1 MADQLKILGQTA
13 DAVVGDAAED
23 KLLYTAPDLAMTTI
37 SSMIV
42 CNSTAATLTFVISV
56 HVADSST
63 DDKQFIFYDTPLAG
77 NSTLTSVLGITLSEG
92 DYINAYSSATGMSFN
107 LFGVETSR

>member
-1 MADQLKILGQTA
+1 MSDQLKILGQTA
-13 DAVVGDAAED
+13 DAVVGSSAAA

-42 CNSTAATLTFVISV
+42 CNTTAASLTFTISV
-56 HVADSST
+56 HVAGSST
-63 DDKQFIFYDTPLAG
+63 DDKQFIFYDAPLAA

-107 LFGVETSR
+107 IYGVETSR